1 MPMPP
6 SRSFAWGLAAIG
18 SFSFVCAAATQPAP
32 PGDDGKTQLVGQID
46 LVRVV
51 DLCAERLGV
60 RVDYDPRAI
69 SGAFTLRDKVGL
81 DSLELWS
88 LLNEQLSAREMTTV
102 RTAESGGFSVVK
114 TATAAQ
120 ATRAVSA
127 RTVEELHAAL
137 GSEPWPGF
145 VVVQSGVRHRKAS
158 SIAKALQ
165 AGSSRAGSG
174 GSVTQLAEADVL
186 VIADLRA
193 RVEDTLRLLELLD
206 RPIDA
211 VVSEYPARSLT
222 PSMLVSQAKEIVT
235 KRDAV
240 SGEKTPG
247 DLLALTGKPTVQIVA
262 PESSVE
268 YWRTL
273 LDGLDRVGTLVET
286 RTYTP
291 KVFPAKDVARLIEQV
306 VRDAGPNAASSSPL
320 LPPPGERTPTPTA
333 VDTWRLVIDD
343 LTGSLIITATAA
355 QHARILEL
363 LDRLDATPADATQQV
378 RVFAIKHRAVA
389 QVAAA
394 LAELLDTE
402 SPAGTT
408 SSTGLTGAATTSPSG
423 SAGTPAPSSSSSAP
437 RPVTSVGVGAQTN
450 TARTTIDEG
459 RNAIIMVADPRTIA
473 QAEALLVTLDIP
485 QPQVMVE
492 VVLVSLSE
500 GESNALGVELQKFG
514 SLNGNAIQLAS
525 LFGASSGGPT
535 TTPGLGFTGTV
546 LNAGDFT
553 AVVKAFE
560 ALNDGRSTSIPR
572 VLVGNNEEATFS
584 SIAQQPTSTVSTN
597 TTSTTVTGFGG
608 FQDAG
613 TKITI
618 KPQIADGDRL
628 VITYNV
634 ELSAFTS
641 NPTGGLPGARQQN
654 SVNSVATLP
663 DGHAVVVGGL
673 EVMTETDDES
683 RVPILGEMPLIGN
696 LFKSRSTTSD
706 RTRFFVLI
714 RANVMRDSGF
724 EDLKYVSGRT
734 VERNSLDLDDG
745 WPKVEPRVIK

>member
-1 MPMPP
+1 V
-6 SRSFAWGLAAIG
+6 SS
-18 SFSFVCAAATQPAP
+18 
-32 PGDDGKTQLVGQID
+32 QLNI
-46 LVRVV
+46 RI
-51 DLCAERLGV
+51 
-60 RVDYDPRAI
+60 DYDPRLI
-69 SGAFTLRDKVGL
+69 SGAVTVRDPLGL
-81 DSLELWS
+81 SPTALWGF
-88 LLNEQLSAREMTTV
+88 LNEQLSAREMTTV
-102 RTAESGGFSVVK
+102 RTAESGGFSAVK
-114 TATAAQ
+114 MAVAAQ

-137 GSEPWPGF
+137 GPEPWPGF
-145 VVVQSGVRHRKAS
+145 VVVQSGVRNRKAS
-158 SIAKALQ
+158 SVAKALQ

-174 GSVTQLAEADVL
+174 GSVTQLAEADVI

-211 VVSEYPARSLT
+211 VVSEYAARSLT

-262 PESSVE
+262 PESSIE
-268 YWRTL
+268 YWRIL

-286 RTYTP
+286 RTYAP

-306 VRDAGPNAASSSPL
+306 VRDASPTTAPSSPL
-320 LPPPGERTPTPTA
+320 LPPPGERGPAPSAST
-333 VDTWRLVIDD
+333 DTWRLVIDD

-355 QHARILEL
+355 QHARIVEL

-378 RVFAIKHRAVA
+378 RVFAVKHRPVA
-389 QVAAA
+389 QVAGA
-394 LAELLDTE
+394 LAELLDADST
-402 SPAGTT
+402 AGTAT
-408 SSTGLTGAATTSPSG
+408 IPTTGSGASASPGASSTPPSLPSPTLRPGPGGPAA
-423 SAGTPAPSSSSSAP
+423 
-437 RPVTSVGVGAQTN
+437 
-450 TARTTIDEG
+450 ARTTRTSIDEG

-473 QAEALLVTLDIP
+473 QAESLLSVLDVA

-500 GESNALGVELQKFG
+500 GESTALGVELQKFG

-525 LFGASSGGPT
+525 LFGSSSGGPT
-535 TTPGLGFTGTV
+535 TTPGLGFTGTL

-553 AVVKAFE
+553 AVIKAFE

-584 SIAQQPTSTVSTN
+584 SVAQQPTSTVSTN

-613 TKITI
+613 TTITV
-618 KPQIADGDRL
+618 KPQIAEGDRL
-628 VITYNV
+628 VLTYNV

-641 NPTGGLPGARQQN
+641 NPTGGLPGARQEN
-654 SVNSVATLP
+654 SVNSVVTIP
-663 DGHAVVVGGL
+663 DGHAIVVGGL
-673 EVMTETDDES
+673 DVTTETDDES
-683 RVPILGEMPLIGN
+683 RVPILGGIPLLGN

-714 RANVMRDSGF
+714 RANVMRDTGF

-734 VERNSLDLDDG
+734 VERQGLDGVGVEDG
-745 WPKVEPRVIK
+745 WPKVEPRVIR